1 MVTVRSAVQQRE
13 ECHRCTEE
21 MTENHFSFQILSDVV
36 FFLSHVRLKVQS
48 WIVVLDIGYKR
59 AFTVH
64 VIHRCCTPGESNVT
78 DI

>member
-1 MVTVRSAVQQRE
+1 MLF
-13 ECHRCTEE
+13 
-21 MTENHFSFQILSDVV
+21 FS
-36 FFLSHVRLKVQS
+36 LSHVRLKVQS

-78 DI
+78 NI

>member
-1 MVTVRSAVQQRE
+1 MVTVRAAVQQRE
-13 ECHRCTEE
+13 ECHRGTEE
-21 MTENHFSFQILSDVV
+21 MTENHFSFQSLSDVV

-48 WIVVLDIGYKR
+48 WVVVLDIGYKR

-78 DI
+78 NI